1 MGRVLTLPPLR
12 VGLLARVSEAR
23 DPAHQKDDWKAIT
36 SIQSETHCN
45 RNGSLESCRS
55 GYRNARRLR
64 C

>member
-1 MGRVLTLPPLR
+1 MSRVLTLPPLR

-36 SIQSETHCN
+36 SIQSETQRC
-45 RNGSLESCRS
+45 GYGGLESCRA
-55 GYRNARRLR
+55 GYRNA